1 MSCAAAIAALPPLE
15 APPARRS
22 GSGWAEGGPLCLTA
36 TMDACFGQEVQLF
49 QHVLFRRFEGLSM
62 PRSATIAVASAMIAM
77 SRMAA

>member
-22 GSGWAEGGPLCLTA
+22 GLGWAEGGPLEFS
-36 TMDACFGQEVQLF
+36 TMDACFGREVQLF
-49 QHVLFRRFEGLSM
+49 QHVLFRRFGGLSI
-62 PRSATIAVASAMIAM
+62 PRSATIAAASAMIAM